1 VSLEVAEAYRR
12 KNRDVFVI
20 DLDYKLHDCL
30 RFAFKGLPRAPLP
43 RVPCLV
49 CPASCALPRVLPCV
63 PTACAGL
70 AIFWVWAG
78 FIRKS
83 RCRNAC

>member
-1 VSLEVAEAYRR
+1 MALEVAEAYRR

-49 CPASCALPRVLPCV
+49 CSPACPPRVQALLFFGCGRV
-63 PTACAGL
+63 LFG
-70 AIFWVWAG
+70 
-78 FIRKS
+78 S
-83 RCRNAC
+83 RVAETPARLLG

>member
-49 CPASCALPRVLPCV
+49 CPASCAPLRAHRVCRPCYFLGV
-63 PTACAGL
+63 G
-70 AIFWVWAG
+70 G
-78 FIRKS
+78 FYSEVALQKRLLD
-83 RCRNAC
+83 C